1 MLSDYT
7 RHVAVIL
14 ALTFAVATNVAA
26 QDHNDDELADQ
37 FGLQYWN
44 KLKPEAIQTE
54 SGLQYKILIEGKGPK
69 PRKKDSVMVHSRGL
83 LLDGFEFDNSYGSDE
98 PIKLKLRKVID
109 GWTEGIQLMPVGSVY
124 VFLIPPE
131 LAYGKRKVPSIPP
144 NSTLIFSV
152 ELFGIK

>member
-1 MLSDYT
+1 MLSNY
-7 RHVAVIL
+7 RRYIAVFL
-14 ALTFAVATNVAA
+14 ALTLAVATNASA
-26 QDHNDDELADQ
+26 QNNNDDELADQ

-69 PRKKDSVMVHSRGL
+69 PRKKDSVLVHYRGL
-83 LLDGFEFDNSYGSDE
+83 LLNGIEFDSSYNSDE
-98 PIKLKLRKVID
+98 PIKLKVRKVIE

-131 LAYGKRKVPSIPP
+131 LAYGGRKVPSIPP
-144 NSTLIFSV
+144 NSTLIFSI